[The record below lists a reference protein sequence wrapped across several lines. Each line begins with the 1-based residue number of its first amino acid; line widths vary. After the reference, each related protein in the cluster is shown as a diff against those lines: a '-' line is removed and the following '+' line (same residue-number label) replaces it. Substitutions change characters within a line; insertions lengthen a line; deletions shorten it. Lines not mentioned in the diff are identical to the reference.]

1 MEGIG
6 LKRGVLRNN
15 YKLSDQVLM
24 VFLISFF
31 VLQPIYAFLAAVK
44 WLISDFLM

>member
-1 MEGIG
+1 M
-6 LKRGVLRNN
+6 KRGVLHDN

-24 VFLISFF
+24 VFLISSF